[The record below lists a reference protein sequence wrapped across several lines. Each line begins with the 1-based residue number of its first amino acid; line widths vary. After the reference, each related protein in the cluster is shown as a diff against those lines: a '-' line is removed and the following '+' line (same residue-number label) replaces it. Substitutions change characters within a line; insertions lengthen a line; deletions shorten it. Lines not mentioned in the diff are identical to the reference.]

1 LIGELPGF
9 AFLGELRKLW
19 QVGLPQ
25 GRSCGCGLPYDE
37 CPVWSVV
44 LPKIGRDAATP
55 QRWQE
60 AAAPDRRSS
69 LHAWQLSRADGGTD
83 PAVASY
89 SQLLGD
95 AYRALGE
102 ATGARVLV
110 DTSKLPADAVLVS
123 RLPDV
128 DAYFLELVRDPR
140 GTVYS
145 ALRRG
150 EGSRFARLRQAVI
163 GSAGWLVR
171 HAAARRLLRAVG
183 SDRAMVLTYERM
195 VSEPEIV
202 LAEVA
207 RFVGEPGTDNALV
220 IGGRADLGVAHTP
233 IGGGR
238 FGPVS
243 VELNRDDRWVTS
255 MSGTDRRVVSMLT
268 WPLAR
273 RFGYRSP
280 GRTR

>member
-37 CPVWSVV
+37 CPIWSVV
-44 LPKIGRDAATP
+44 LPKIGMDAAMP
-55 QRWQE
+55 KRWQE
-60 AAAPDRRSS
+60 VAAPDRRSS
-69 LHAWQLSRADGGTD
+69 LHAWQLSRGNGADD
-83 PAVASY
+83 ADVAAY
-89 SQLLGD
+89 SELLGE
-95 AYRALGE
+95 AYRALSE

-123 RLPDV
+123 RLPDI

-150 EGSRFARLRQAVI
+150 EGSAFARLRQTVI

-171 HAAARRLLRAVG
+171 HAAARRLLQSVG
-183 SDRAMVLTYERM
+183 SERAMVTTYERL
-195 VSEPEIV
+195 VGDPDTV

-207 RFVGEPGTDNALV
+207 RFVGEPATENAVV

-238 FGPVS
+238 FKAVS
-243 VELNRDDRWVTS
+243 VELSRDDRWVSS
-255 MSGTDRRVVSMLT
+255 MSGTDRRVVGMLT

-273 RFGYRSP
+273 RFGYGSP
-280 GRTR
+280 ERTR